1 MKRQFIYSVL
11 LLLTF
16 CTIAS
21 AQQEIPLYKNGA
33 GENNGITEKETKDKN
48 GFVINIAEARMYAYL
63 APKKNISNAAV
74 LICPG
79 GGYWGI
85 SAEKEGSEFA
95 VWLNKLGVSA
105 FILYYRMPNKHF
117 EIPLKDAQ
125 TALQIIRKG
134 AKEWNIDKHKIGIAG
149 FSAGGHLASTVG
161 TQYTSKNKPD
171 FMVLLYPVISMKEG
185 LTHNGSRKN
194 LLGDNPSEE
203 LVNRFSNEL
212 HVTKNT
218 APTFIV
224 VATDDNTVPAENS
237 QLFYKKLQE
246 NKVSTR
252 LFTFEKGG
260 HGFGLRKSGLKVD
273 NWPELLKAW
282 FTTNNLTE

>member
-11 LLLTF
+11 LLLTY
-16 CTIAS
+16 CTIAT
-21 AQQEIPLYKNGA
+21 AQQEIPLYKKGNR
-33 GENNGITEKETKDKN
+33 ESNGITEKETKDKR
-48 GFVINIAEARMYAYL
+48 GFVSKITEARMYAYI
-63 APKKNISNAAV
+63 APKQTTKGAAV

-79 GGYWGI
+79 GGYSGI
-85 SAEKEGSEFA
+85 SADKEGSEFA
-95 VWLNKLGVSA
+95 AWLNKLGVSA
-105 FILYYRMPNKHF
+105 FVLYYRMPNQHY

-149 FSAGGHLASTVG
+149 FSAGGHLASTAG

-171 FMVLLYPVISMKEG
+171 FMILLYPVISMKEG
-185 LTHNGSRKN
+185 LTHSGSRRN
-194 LLGDNPSEE
+194 LLGDNPSEV

-218 APTFIV
+218 PPTFIV
-224 VATDDNTVPAENS
+224 VAMDDNAVPPENS
-237 QLFYKKLQE
+237 QLFYKMLQE

-282 FTTNNLTE
+282 FITNSLI